1 MATNVASQFSADI
14 EAYIADETLPL
25 TRKQL
30 VAYQFGDPLELP
42 EGRGTTYTATR
53 YNRVPLPFAPLSEGV
68 PPIGETMT
76 ITQVSATAQQWGDK
90 ITITDV
96 AELTIKHPLFKKA
109 TELTALQ
116 VAETLERNTFNS
128 ILGFTQ
134 VNFVNSRA
142 ARVNL
147 AAGDVISPH
156 EINRAYGALFT
167 NGTPRFS
174 GDEITDDK
182 IEADAG
188 GAQASSNP
196 RAMPHYVALMHPLV
210 AQDFRENSTVVTAWS
225 YSDINRLYNYEAG
238 EWGGIRF
245 CLSNMVPT
253 FTGFTNSANGLATA
267 AGTAGSLPGSPTN
280 YYVIVTGTDSQNQY
294 ESQIYAVSGAIA
306 VTGPNGSVT
315 VTTPTTTGFTYNVY
329 IGLTTTPATLGLSA
343 SGPISGPLQGQAVQ
357 LPPATSVVI
366 TGIGLART
374 PPAPPASTITVY
386 PTFIFGRGA
395 YGQVMLRDVK
405 FTYLKDADKADPL
418 NQLRIIG
425 WSAFYGTLLQ
435 NTTFAMRIESTSAF
449 SASYNV
455 GP

>member
-30 VAYQFGDPLELP
+30 VAYQFGDPLDLP

-68 PPIGETMT
+68 PPVGETMT
-76 ITQVSATAQQWGDK
+76 ITQVNATAQQWGDK

-128 ILGFTQ
+128 ILGFTN
-134 VNFVNSRA
+134 VNYVNSRG
-142 ARVNL
+142 ARASLV
-147 AAGDVISPH
+147 AGDVINPH
-156 EINRAYGALFT
+156 EVNRAYGALFT
-167 NGTPRFS
+167 NGAPRFS

-188 GAQASSNP
+188 GAMASDNP
-196 RAMPHYVALMHPLV
+196 RKMPHYVALMHPLV

-253 FTGFTNSANGLATA
+253 FTGFTNSAAGVTYTV
-267 AGTAGSLPGSPTN
+267 GTAGNLAGSPTN

-294 ESQIYAVSGAIA
+294 ESQIYGVSGANS
-306 VTGPNGSVT
+306 VTGPNGSIAVL
-315 VTTPTTTGFTYNVY
+315 TPSTAGFTYNVY
-329 IGLTTTPATLGLSA
+329 IGLTTSPATLGLTT
-343 SGPISGPLQGQAVQ
+343 SGPTSGPMQGQAVQ

-366 TGIGLART
+366 TGIGLAQT
-374 PPAPPASTITVY
+374 PPAPPASTVTVY

-405 FTYLKDADKADPL
+405 FTYLKDADKSDPL
-418 NQLRIIG
+418 NQLRIVG
-425 WSAFYGTLLQ
+425 WSTFYGTLLQ
-435 NTTFAMRIESTSAF
+435 NTAFAMRIESTSAF
-449 SASYNV
+449 SASY
-455 GP
+455 G